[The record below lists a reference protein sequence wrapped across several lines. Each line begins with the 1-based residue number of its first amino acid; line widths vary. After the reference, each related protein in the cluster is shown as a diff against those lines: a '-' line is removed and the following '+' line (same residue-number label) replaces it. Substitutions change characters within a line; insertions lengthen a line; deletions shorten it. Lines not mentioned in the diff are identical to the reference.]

1 MIPILYIVVP
11 CYNEEDVLPEAV
23 KIMISKIE
31 NLSQS
36 GKISNES
43 RILFVDDGSKD
54 NTWQMIENYS
64 EDNKAVEG
72 VKLSRNK
79 GHQNAVLAGLMT
91 AKEYCDIAISI
102 DADLQ
107 DDINA
112 IDKMVDEYLNGC
124 DIVYGV
130 RGSRAADTG
139 FKRNTAQGYYKF
151 MEALGVDIIYN
162 HADFRLMSKRAMVAL
177 GEFKEANLFLRGM
190 IPLIGFRYSTVSYDR
205 TERMAGQ
212 SKYPFKRM
220 MALAIDG
227 ITSFSIKPLRFITF
241 LGGIICAF
249 SIIAM
254 ITILVLKLGFQKFS
268 ANGSLV
274 CSIWLLS
281 GIQLLCMGILG
292 EYIGKI
298 YQEVKRR
305 PRYII
310 EKETLKND
318 KKIK

>member
-1 MIPILYIVVP
+1 L
-11 CYNEEDVLPEAV
+11 
-23 KIMISKIE
+23 
-31 NLSQS
+31 
-36 GKISNES
+36 
-43 RILFVDDGSKD
+43 
-54 NTWQMIENYS
+54 
-64 EDNKAVEG
+64 VEG
-72 VKLSRNK
+72 IKLSRNK
-79 GHQNAVLAGLMT
+79 GHQNAVLAGLMF
-91 AKEYCDIAISI
+91 AKDYCDIAVSI

-112 IDKMVDEYLNGC
+112 IDKMVEEYLNGC

-130 RGSRAADTG
+130 RGSRTTDTG

-162 HADFRLMSKRAMVAL
+162 HADFRLMSKRALVGL
-177 GEFKEANLFLRGM
+177 SEFKEANLFLRG
-190 IPLIGFRYSTVSYDR
+190 IVPLIGFRYSTVSYDR

-212 SKYPFKRM
+212 SKYPFKKM

-241 LGGIICAF
+241 LGAVICGF
-249 SIIAM
+249 SIITM
-254 ITILVLKLGFQKFS
+254 LTILILKIGFGKIA

-281 GIQLLCMGILG
+281 GVQLLGMGILG

-298 YQEVKRR
+298 YQEVKQR

-310 EKETLKND
+310 EKDTLNNEK
-318 KKIK
+318 

>member
-1 MIPILYIVVP
+1 MIPKLYIVVP
-11 CYNEEDVLPEAV
+11 CYNEEDVLPDTLKV
-23 KIMISKIE
+23 MTQKIQT
-31 NLSQS
+31 LSQS
-36 GKISNES
+36 EKISTES
-43 RILFVDDGSKD
+43 RILFIDDGSKD

-64 EDNKAVEG
+64 NENELVEG
-72 VKLSRNK
+72 IKLSRNK
-79 GHQNAVLAGLMT
+79 GHQNAVLAGLMF
-91 AKEYCDIAISI
+91 AKDYCDIAVSI

-112 IDKMVDEYLNGC
+112 IDKMVEEYLNGC

-130 RGSRAADTG
+130 RGSRTTDTG

-162 HADFRLMSKRAMVAL
+162 HADFRLMSKRALVGL
-177 GEFKEANLFLRGM
+177 SEFKEANLFLRG
-190 IPLIGFRYSTVSYDR
+190 IVPLIGFRYSTVSYDR

-212 SKYPFKRM
+212 SKYPFKKM

-241 LGGIICAF
+241 LGAVICGF
-249 SIIAM
+249 SIITM
-254 ITILVLKLGFQKFS
+254 LTILILKIGFGKIA

-281 GIQLLCMGILG
+281 GVQLLGMGILG

-298 YQEVKRR
+298 YQEVKHR

-310 EKETLKND
+310 EKDTLNNEK
-318 KKIK
+318 